1 MIGGRTAAVLL
12 IASVLMSCATTPPP
26 SAPDTEMQ
34 KKVRTDVQ
42 QCNTAAGGRAQSI
55 VVTPEGKY
63 SFQIIGAPSAETIL
77 VCMRSKGYSGVRLD
91 NPADHG
97 GKDMIRSGG
106 EGQALR
112 N

>member
-1 MIGGRTAAVLL
+1 
-12 IASVLMSCATTPPP
+12 
-26 SAPDTEMQ
+26 
-34 KKVRTDVQ
+34 VRSDVE
-42 QCNTAAGGRAQSI
+42 QCNTAAGGKAHSI
-55 VVTPEGKY
+55 TTTLEGKY

-91 NPADHG
+91 NSTDHG

-112 N
+112 